1 MRGAG
6 PDGAFDTSDDRLIPM
21 TLRFGSAQT
30 VNYMIGTNRL
40 NFTVPGAMAPDTYRF
55 GTRATLRDPFGQQV
69 DGNNDGTGG
78 DQYQRTFTLLGATN
92 KFIVNLADGQAVT
105 NAHFGNHD
113 VVGPRSLAS
122 ALAFATSPHRVTVQ
136 FNEDV
141 SDTLALGDLSIQNLT
156 TGLPLNMSAFTFSYD
171 TGTNTATWNANSI
184 LPDARFR
191 GTILSTSVADR
202 SGNGL
207 DGNGD
212 GTSGDDLNFDFFFLM
227 GDANH
232 DARVNLDDFN
242 ILAANFGQSGTDFTR
257 ADFTYDGT
265 TNLDDFNIL
274 AARFGNSLAG
284 PSSTASNGGSRSV
297 STDDLGDEE
306 DRLGDLLG

>member
-1 MRGAG
+1 
-6 PDGAFDTSDDRLIPM
+6 
-21 TLRFGSAQT
+21 
-30 VNYMIGTNRL
+30 
-40 NFTVPGAMAPDTYRF
+40 
-55 GTRATLRDPFGQQV
+55 
-69 DGNNDGTGG
+69 
-78 DQYQRTFTLLGATN
+78 
-92 KFIVNLADGQAVT
+92 
-105 NAHFGNHD
+105 
-113 VVGPRSLAS
+113 
-122 ALAFATSPHRVTVQ
+122 
-136 FNEDV
+136 
-141 SDTLALGDLSIQNLT
+141 
-156 TGLPLNMSAFTFSYD
+156 
-171 TGTNTATWNANSI
+171 
-184 LPDARFR
+184 
-191 GTILSTSVADR
+191 
-202 SGNGL
+202 
-207 DGNGD
+207 
-212 GTSGDDLNFDFFFLM
+212 M